1 MTLINWLLKP
11 KMYTNTFFFNF
22 ILYENTIW
30 DIFLYFERLGHMHE
44 NKIFFLFFH
53 IYFLQRFRETKYCN
67 TGFVFL

>member
-44 NKIFFLFFH
+44 NKIFF
-53 IYFLQRFRETKYCN
+53 
-67 TGFVFL
+67 FVFPYIFFATFQRNQVL